1 MLVKVLVAMGY
12 AFMVSGWIYF
22 QNETRKEQLK
32 NLNENEKQ
40 VSDVIYTLLFGA
52 FILTSLAL
60 IGMVFGIYPFEL

>member
-1 MLVKVLVAMGY
+1 MLVKVLVAIAY

-40 VSDVIYTLLFGA
+40 VSDVIYTFMFGVV
-52 FILTSLAL
+52 ILGSLAL